1 MWIQH
6 VFQCSSYGCILGHIT
21 LAELTSAPCLLAIG
35 HACKQDSFSLQSF
48 LSCQPSLPFYRLEEN
63 SRQSVAKTLLH

>member
-21 LAELTSAPCLLAIG
+21 LAELTCAPCLLAIG

-48 LSCQPSLPFYRLEEN
+48 LSCQPSLP
-63 SRQSVAKTLLH
+63 LLSSWRK